1 MPLSPSVEE
10 GPVFG
15 ASVWSTDCS
24 HFQHQLC
31 HPRDLPMRARPVGSR
46 LRGRSARWAPYPGTG
61 VLAAPGQW
69 ALSPGTG
76 VLAAPGR
83 WARSPTGM
91 MIRAFGE
98 CARQGRC
105 PEGDKA
111 SLQSRMGSKLDS
123 HKEGTMETNTERLSF
138 CVNKDVHLL
147 TSGQPGWQRF
157 FPLAI
162 KKMISLSNEEL
173 GGNLCSS
180 DRHTGRGLG
189 VLPEP

>member
-1 MPLSPSVEE
+1 
-10 GPVFG
+10 
-15 ASVWSTDCS
+15 
-24 HFQHQLC
+24 
-31 HPRDLPMRARPVGSR
+31 
-46 LRGRSARWAPYPGTG
+46 
-61 VLAAPGQW
+61 
-69 ALSPGTG
+69 
-76 VLAAPGR
+76 
-83 WARSPTGM
+83 M